1 MSDKKPKLLIID
13 KHQFGYLTDAYKW
26 CEWLKDDYD
35 ITFLTA
41 DVGKEKIT
49 MPGINVKYISF
60 KMPRTMRGILFIVAS
75 LIMILL
81 AKGIVMVEYF
91 QGCSILKRLCP
102 WKKMLVDV
110 RTLSVSPDVKHR
122 ERYNSQLIK
131 NCKYFDTITAISPGV
146 SKRIGISGIK
156 LLPLGSDVISTHPK
170 DYAGNIKMLYVGTL
184 KWRNIEITLDG
195 LKLFV
200 DQNPN
205 IDIHYD
211 IVGDGEKGQ
220 LDALKNRAKSLKI
233 SKYVTF
239 HGFIPLTKVKQS
251 FTAANIGM
259 SSVPVTEYYNQQPP
273 TKTFEYILSGLYCIA
288 TQTRANSEL
297 VSPLNGCL
305 IPDSAEG
312 VCNGMEQF
320 IKSRCTLNEKTIRES
335 LVRYK
340 WENIVKENLAPI
352 LYKMQP

>member
-49 MPGINVKYISF
+49 LPGINVKYISF

-200 DQNPN
+200 DQKPN

-239 HGFIPLTKVKQS
+239 HGFIPLTKVKPY
-251 FTAANIGM
+251 FDAANIGM
-259 SSVPVTEYYNQQPP
+259 SFVPVTEYYNQQPP